1 MAPSSVPRITFSPR
15 GFIAPTQQSVLT
27 GVIADL
33 NAAFGGGL
41 NPALE
46 TPQGQI
52 ATTDTA
58 IIGDVNDTF
67 VTISNQVDPAYSE
80 GRWQDAICRINF
92 VFRNP
97 AEPTIV
103 AAVLSGAP
111 TTPIPAGS
119 LARSSDNTLY
129 ATQTDVVI
137 GGGGTVSV
145 NFAATIAGP
154 LPCPANSLVI
164 YKAIP
169 GWDSIS
175 NSEGVLGSLT
185 ESRSALERRRQQSV
199 AKNARGFAEAM
210 QGAVLAV
217 PGVLDAYTTEND
229 DGSPVTIRG
238 YTLAANSVYVAAV
251 GGDDTAIAQAM
262 LTKKAP
268 GAPWNGNTSVVV
280 LDTSNG
286 YVPPYPSYTVLFERP
301 DALPIYFKVVIAS
314 SPQVPSNADALIQ
327 AAIISAFGGN
337 DGGPR
342 ATIGSD
348 IYASRYV
355 TPVALVG
362 PWVQIISLKDGSNN
376 SASAAVFT
384 ADIAGTLMTV
394 SAVASGT
401 IAVGQTVSGAGVV
414 DGTRIT
420 SLGSGMGG
428 TGTYNVGIS
437 QTVGS
442 EAMEAAAANEDV
454 VSVDIDQVPTIVAA
468 NIEVVV
474 Q

>member
-1 MAPSSVPRITFSPR
+1 MSLSSVPRIVFSSR
-15 GFIAPTQQSVLT
+15 GFVSPTQQAVLV
-27 GVIADL
+27 GVQADI

-41 NPALE
+41 NQALE

-67 VTISNQVDPAYSE
+67 VAISNQVDPAYSE

-92 VFRNP
+92 VTRDP

-119 LARSSDNTLY
+119 LARSSDNTIY

-145 NFAATIAGP
+145 DFAATISGP
-154 LPCPANSLVI
+154 LPCPANSLTI

-169 GWDSIS
+169 GWDSIT

-185 ESRSALERRRQQSV
+185 ESRSSLERRRQQSV
-199 AKNARGFAEAM
+199 SKNARGFAEAM

-217 PGVLDAYTTEND
+217 PGVLDAYTTQND

-251 GGDDTAIAQAM
+251 GGDATAIAQAM
-262 LTKKAP
+262 LSKKAP
-268 GAPWNGNTSVVV
+268 GAPWNGNTSVTL
-280 LDTSNG
+280 LDMSNG

-301 DALPIYFKVVIAS
+301 NSLPIFFKVVIAN
-314 SPQVPSNADALIQ
+314 SPQVPSNADVLIQ

-337 DGGPR
+337 DGGAR
-342 ATIGSD
+342 ATIGAD

-362 PWVQIISLKDGSNN
+362 PWVQIISLNDGSVNN
-376 SASAAVFT
+376 SDVADFT
-384 ADIAGTLMTV
+384 ASVAGTVLTV
-394 SAVASGT
+394 TVAASGT
-401 IAVGQTVSGAGVV
+401 IAVGMTLLAAGMA

-420 SLGSGMGG
+420 ALGSGTGG
-428 TGTYNVGIS
+428 AGTYTLNIS
-437 QTVGS
+437 QTVSSTTMQG
-442 EAMEAAAANEDV
+442 AAANKDV
-454 VSVDIDQVPTIVAA
+454 VEVDIDQVPTIISA
-468 NIEVVV
+468 NIQVVV

>member
-1 MAPSSVPRITFSPR
+1 MATTSVPRITFTSR
-15 GFIAPTQQSVLT
+15 GFVAPSEQDVLT
-27 GVIADL
+27 GVSQDID
-33 NAAFGGGL
+33 AAFGGGL

-46 TPQGQI
+46 TPQGQL
-52 ATTDTA
+52 ASTDTA
-58 IIGDVNDTF
+58 IIGQVNATF
-67 VTISNQVDPAYSE
+67 VFASNQVDPAFSQ
-80 GRWQDAICRINF
+80 GRYQDAICRINF

-145 NFAATIAGP
+145 NFAATVSGP
-154 LPCPANSLVI
+154 LPCPANSLTI
-164 YKAIP
+164 YKAVP

-185 ESRSALERRRQQSV
+185 ESRSSLERRRQQSV

-217 PGVLDAYTTEND
+217 SGVLDAYTTEND
-229 DGSPVTIRG
+229 ENTPVTIRG

-251 GGDDTAIAQAM
+251 GGDATAIAQAM

-301 DALPIYFKVVIAS
+301 TALPIYFRVVIAS
-314 SPQVPSNADALIQ
+314 SPQVPSNASALIQ

-337 DGGPR
+337 DGGAR

-362 PWVQIISLKDGSNN
+362 FWVQIISLKDGSDNN
-376 SASAAVFT
+376 ADTAHFT
-384 ADIAGTLMTV
+384 GSIATTVLTV

-401 IAVGQTVSGAGVV
+401 IAVGMTVSSAGVA

-420 SLGSGMGG
+420 ALGSGTGG
-428 TGTYNVGIS
+428 AGTYTLNKS
-437 QTVGS
+437 QTVS
-442 EAMEAAAANEDV
+442 STAMLGAAANKDV
-454 VSVDIDQVPTIVAA
+454 VSVDIDQVPTIVAD